1 MTRRIVV
8 MAASA
13 GGIEALQTV
22 LRELSPDFDAPVL
35 IVLHMAAGS
44 GGALPGILDR
54 AGPLR
59 AISAVDGQELVPGRV
74 HVCVADHHLLVG
86 EGHLHVRRGPRENG
100 HRPAADPLFRSAAL
114 YYGPRAIGVVL
125 SGNLSD
131 GTAGLLA
138 IRRQGGVAV
147 VQDPVDALY
156 DGMPMS
162 ALEYVGADHVVPAV
176 EIGPLLNRL
185 VKEALPA
192 TPSPEAPDHMRQEV
206 AIMEDKEALLRGEH
220 PGEPSPWPCPDCSG
234 VLWQI
239 DEGNMVRFRCRVG
252 HAWSADDLLNVQGS
266 AIENALWMALRS
278 LEDRAALSRTLA
290 ERALAG
296 GRSISANRFRSESA
310 DYEESVRILRELLNG
325 RLVGDADETR

>member
-1 MTRRIVV
+1 

-22 LRELSPDFDAPVL
+22 LGGLSPDFDAPVL
-35 IVLHMAAGS
+35 VVLHMAAG
-44 GGALPGILDR
+44 GGSALSGILDR

-59 AISAVDGQELVPGRV
+59 AKAAVDGEELTSGRV
-74 HVCVADHHLLVG
+74 YVCVADQHLLVG

-114 YYGPRAIGVVL
+114 YYGPRAIGVVM

-147 VQDPVDALY
+147 VQDPADALY
-156 DGMPMS
+156 PGMPVS
-162 ALEYVGADHVVPAV
+162 ALEYVGADHVLPAE

-185 VKEALPA
+185 VKETVPA
-192 TPSPEAPDHMRQEV
+192 AATPEAPEHMRQEV
-206 AIMEDKEALLRGEH
+206 AMMEDEDAGLSGDH
-220 PGEPSPWPCPDCSG
+220 PGEPSPWPCPDCNG

-296 GRSISANRFRSESA
+296 GRSISANRFRSESD

-325 RLVGDADETR
+325 RLPGDGEGD